1 MIKNLTKFIWSF
13 TRKAS
18 KIEIVSIP
26 VSPIDNMDIW
36 SFGFCKVN
44 FIKIDTWK
52 TNRKTSQNQRKW
64 FYFKNSSDRK
74 LKIGEERFEWILF
87 LQKKNYWRNNKS
99 SCGNLR
105 NQSKRTQRKD
115 FEKPKKKLKIT
126 LRNWDANRLNTVVW
140 LKEMIVVVALE
151 WAKHLYSQYLER
163 SGFIL

>member
-18 KIEIVSIP
+18 KIEIVSMP

-87 LQKKNYWRNNKS
+87 LQKKIIEEITSPVVEIYGIKASVRSEKILKNQKKIENNAQK
-99 SCGNLR
+99 LR
-105 NQSKRTQRKD
+105 C
-115 FEKPKKKLKIT
+115 
-126 LRNWDANRLNTVVW
+126 
-140 LKEMIVVVALE
+140 
-151 WAKHLYSQYLER
+151 
-163 SGFIL
+163 